1 MKVTKQKTKN
11 RNQLG
16 DKEMLLK
23 TKLIAGAAALT
34 VGASGLGVYFTGE
47 GKLKNTENALY
58 SLQQKVEG
66 YDQNEL
72 TLMQKLQVLKLSAN
86 DKVQL
91 ANGIIDNKNKN
102 IEQLKAENT
111 EIRDHAAKLTA
122 QIEEI
127 SKRFEDLRV
136 QFEETSKTLDI
147 TFAQKE
153 KVEKELANN
162 IQLLGDTRKQLT
174 DLQKEYDK
182 VVAENKNL
190 KSTNDKLGKENDK
203 LGKENDKL
211 GKENDKLAKENDK
224 LAKENDKL
232 GNQNNNLE
240 NEKSGLT
247 SELNKANTKVDDLD
261 KVTEKVKQET
271 SRFTPTENVD
281 KIDTTVVDV
290 KDGAK
295 QK

>member
-1 MKVTKQKTKN
+1 
-11 RNQLG
+11 
-16 DKEMLLK
+16 MLLK

-34 VGASGLGVYFTGE
+34 IGATGTGLGIYFTGE
-47 GKLKNTENALY
+47 GKLKNAENAMY

-91 ANGIIDNKNKN
+91 ANGIIDNKNKD
-102 IEQLKAENT
+102 IEQLKVENAG
-111 EIRDHAAKLTA
+111 IRDHAAKLTA
-122 QIEEI
+122 QIEEL
-127 SKRFEDLRV
+127 SNQYEDLRV
-136 QFEETSKTLDI
+136 QFIKTSETLDI
-147 TFAQKE
+147 TTAQKE

-247 SELNKANTKVDDLD
+247 QEVNKANTKVDELD

-281 KIDTTVVDV
+281 KIDTTVADV
-290 KDGAK
+290 KDGSK
-295 QK
+295 K